1 MASIQVPSH
10 IVLPTALHTHTI
22 IFLHGLGSNPRE
34 FCSEIFESQDNNGAF
49 FTQLF
54 PSIKWVFPCATFL
67 HIDPEAGNGRK
78 WFDMDCVQDPQNS
91 PEVQRPGLEESKTRL
106 LRVIEEE
113 AGEVG
118 REKVILAGISQGCA
132 TAIYTLLTTGIRVG
146 GFFGLC
152 GWLPLTDEVQRIVK
166 ATGWLR
172 ELWKMPILLQHCVD
186 DLIVPVENGED
197 LMKSLVG
204 LGMFVDWQCFVAGDE
219 QAHWLKEP
227 EGMDGIVRF
236 VKTIIEGMEE

>member
-1 MASIQVPSH
+1 
-10 IVLPTALHTHTI
+10 
-22 IFLHGLGSNPRE
+22 
-34 FCSEIFESQDNNGAF
+34 
-49 FTQLF
+49 
-54 PSIKWVFPCATFL
+54 
-67 HIDPEAGNGRK
+67 
-78 WFDMDCVQDPQNS
+78 MDCVQDPQNS

-152 GWLPLTDEVQRIVK
+152 GWLPLRDEVQRIVK